1 MTIKFVRGIMGAAAV
16 AVILAPAAAQAQITR
31 VSGSD
36 TRQSFGV
43 SLGAFLPQGED
54 SRVKNGVPDVLF
66 ENRNSLIFD
75 IKDFKGFSFGVE
87 YLYGVTDYIEAGLD
101 VSVYQ
106 RTVPS
111 IYAEFTHDDGRE
123 IEQDLKLRI
132 IPITA
137 SVRFI
142 PTGRNASVQPYI
154 GIGAGLLNW
163 RYSETGEFVD
173 FDIDPPLIFRAGYV
187 ASGREL
193 APVVIGG
200 LRFLAADVWTVGG
213 EVRWQK
219 ADGDTGG
226 RDAGFLAD
234 RIDLGGWTAN
244 FNVHFR
250 F

>member
-1 MTIKFVRGIMGAAAV
+1 MTIKFVRRTMAAVAV
-16 AVILAPAAAQAQITR
+16 AVILVPAMADAQITR
-31 VSGSD
+31 VTGSD

-43 SLGAFLPQGED
+43 NLGALFPKGED
-54 SRVKNGVPDVLF
+54 SRVENDVLL
-66 ENRNSLIFD
+66 ENLNSLLFEIE
-75 IKDFKGFSFGVE
+75 DFRGFSVGAE
-87 YLYGVTDYIEAGLD
+87 YLFGVTDYIEAGLD
-101 VSVYQ
+101 VSLYQ

-111 IYAEFTHDDGRE
+111 IYADVVHDDGRE

-137 SVRFI
+137 SVRFL
-142 PTGRNASVQPYI
+142 PTGRNASVQPYV
-154 GIGAGLLNW
+154 GIGAGFLNW

-173 FDIDPPLIFRAGYV
+173 FRDDSIFRDRFIAKGSTV
-187 ASGREL
+187 

-200 LRFLAADVWTVGG
+200 LRFLAADVWTAGG

-226 RDAGFLAD
+226 RDAGFLKD
-234 RIDLGGWTAN
+234 KIDLGGWTTS

>member
-1 MTIKFVRGIMGAAAV
+1 MTTFRNAFLAAV
-16 AVILAPAAAQAQITR
+16 AAWMALAPAAAEAQIRR
-31 VSGSD
+31 VSGAD

-43 SLGAFLPQGED
+43 NLGGFFPRGED
-54 SRVKNGVPDVLF
+54 SRVEADVLV
-66 ENRNSLIFD
+66 ENRSSLIFD
-75 IKDFKGFSFGVE
+75 IGDFKGFSFGAE
-87 YLYGVTDYIEAGLD
+87 YLFGLTDHIEAGAD
-101 VSVYQ
+101 VSFYQ
-106 RTVPS
+106 RSVPS

-132 IPITA
+132 VPITA

-142 PTGRNASVQPYI
+142 PTGRYAPVQPYI
-154 GIGAGLLNW
+154 GVGAGILNW

-173 FDIDPPLIFRAGYV
+173 FSDETIFRDRFS
-187 ASGREL
+187 ASGTEV

-200 LRFLAADVWTVGG
+200 LRFLSDVWTVGG

-219 ADGDTGG
+219 ADAETGG
-226 RDAGFLAD
+226 FSAGFVQGGD

-244 FNVHFR
+244 LTIHFR

>member
-1 MTIKFVRGIMGAAAV
+1 MKITFRRAILGGIATIAMLTPSAAE
-16 AVILAPAAAQAQITR
+16 AQIRR

-43 SLGAFLPQGED
+43 NLGGFFPKGED
-54 SRVKNGVPDVLF
+54 SRVDNDVLIV
-66 ENRNSLIFD
+66 NRNSLLFD
-75 IKDFKGFSFGVE
+75 IGDFRGINFGAE
-87 YLYGVTDYIEAGLD
+87 YLYGVTDHIEAGLD
-101 VSVYQ
+101 VSFYQ

-111 IYAEFTHDDGRE
+111 IYADVVHDDLRE

-132 IPITA
+132 LPVTA

-142 PTGRNASVQPYI
+142 PTGRNATVQPYI

-173 FDIDPPLIFRAGYV
+173 FSDNSIFRDRFV
-187 ASGREL
+187 ASGREV

-200 LRFLAADVWTVGG
+200 LRFMGADVWTVGG

-219 ADGDTGG
+219 ADADTGG

>member
-1 MTIKFVRGIMGAAAV
+1 MTTRLWRVAAAV
-16 AVILAPAAAQAQITR
+16 AVAATLTPAAAQAQISR
-31 VSGSD
+31 VTGAD

-43 SLGAFLPQGED
+43 NLGGFFPKGED
-54 SRVKNGVPDVLF
+54 SRIENDVLI

-75 IKDFKGFSFGVE
+75 IGNFRGFSVGAE
-87 YLYGVTDYIEAGLD
+87 YLFGLTDYIEAGAD
-101 VSVYQ
+101 ISFYQ

-111 IYAEFTHDDGRE
+111 IYADFVHDDNRE

-132 IPITA
+132 IPVTA
-137 SVRFI
+137 SIRFI
-142 PTGRNASVQPYI
+142 PTGRNATVQPYI
-154 GIGAGLLNW
+154 GIGAGILNW

-173 FDIDPPLIFRAGYV
+173 FTDESIFRDRFV
-187 ASGREL
+187 ASGTEV

-200 LRFLAADVWTVGG
+200 IRFLAEDVWTVGG

-219 ADGDTGG
+219 ADGETGG
-226 RDAGFLAD
+226 RPAGFLAD
-234 RIDLGGWTAN
+234 KIDLGGWTAN

>member
-1 MTIKFVRGIMGAAAV
+1 MFEIEDFRGVNVGA
-16 AVILAPAAAQAQITR
+16 
-31 VSGSD
+31 
-36 TRQSFGV
+36 
-43 SLGAFLPQGED
+43 
-54 SRVKNGVPDVLF
+54 
-66 ENRNSLIFD
+66 
-75 IKDFKGFSFGVE
+75 E
-87 YLYGVTDYIEAGLD
+87 YLFGVTDYIEAGLD
-101 VSVYQ
+101 VSFYQ

-111 IYAEFTHDDGRE
+111 IYADVVHDDLRE

-132 IPITA
+132 VPITA

-142 PTGRNASVQPYI
+142 PTGRNATVQPYI
-154 GIGAGLLNW
+154 GIGAGFLNW

-173 FDIDPPLIFRAGYV
+173 FSDDTIFRDRFV
-187 ASGREL
+187 AKGNTV

-200 LRFLAADVWTVGG
+200 LRFLSADVWTIGG

-226 RDAGFLAD
+226 RAAGFLSD
-234 RIDLGGWTAN
+234 KIDLGGWTTN

>member
-1 MTIKFVRGIMGAAAV
+1 MTTRFWRTVWGAVAAAL
-16 AVILAPAAAQAQITR
+16 IFAPAAAQAQITR

-36 TRQSFGV
+36 ARQSFGV
-43 SLGAFLPQGED
+43 NLGGFFPKGED
-54 SRVKNGVPDVLF
+54 SRIENDVLL
-66 ENRNSLIFD
+66 ENRNSLLFE
-75 IKDFKGFSFGVE
+75 IKDFRGVNVGAE
-87 YLYGVTDYIEAGLD
+87 YLLGVTDYIEAGLD
-101 VSVYQ
+101 VGFYQ

-111 IYAEFTHDDGRE
+111 IYADFTHDDGRE

-137 SVRFI
+137 SVRFL
-142 PTGRNASVQPYI
+142 PTGRNASVQPYV
-154 GIGAGLLNW
+154 GIGAGFLNW

-173 FDIDPPLIFRAGYV
+173 FTDDSIFRDRFV
-187 ASGREL
+187 AKGNTV

-213 EVRWQK
+213 EVRWQN

-226 RDAGFLAD
+226 RPAGFLTD
-234 RIDLGGWTAN
+234 KIDLGGWTAN

>member
-1 MTIKFVRGIMGAAAV
+1 MTIKFVRRTMGAVAV
-16 AVILAPAAAQAQITR
+16 AVILVPATANAQITR
-31 VSGSD
+31 VTGSD

-43 SLGAFLPQGED
+43 NLGAFFPKGED
-54 SRVKNGVPDVLF
+54 SRVENDVLL
-66 ENRNSLIFD
+66 ENLNSLLFE
-75 IKDFKGFSFGVE
+75 IKDFRGINVGAE
-87 YLYGVTDYIEAGLD
+87 YLFGVTDYIEAGLD
-101 VSVYQ
+101 VSLYQ

-111 IYAEFTHDDGRE
+111 IYADVVHDDGRE

-137 SVRFI
+137 SVRFL

-154 GIGAGLLNW
+154 GIGAGFLNW

-173 FDIDPPLIFRAGYV
+173 FRDDSIFRDRFV
-187 ASGREL
+187 AKGSTV

-226 RDAGFLAD
+226 RDAGFLNTK
-234 RIDLGGWTAN
+234 IDLGGWTTN

>member
-1 MTIKFVRGIMGAAAV
+1 MSIRFWRVAATVAAA
-16 AVILAPAAAQAQITR
+16 ALLMPAAAQAQITR
-31 VSGSD
+31 ISGAD

-43 SLGAFLPQGED
+43 NLGGFFPKGED
-54 SRVKNGVPDVLF
+54 SRVENDVLV
-66 ENRNSLIFD
+66 ENRSSLIFD
-75 IKDFKGFSFGVE
+75 IGDFKGFNIGAEYLFGVSE
-87 YLYGVTDYIEAGLD
+87 YIEAGMD
-101 VSVYQ
+101 VSWYQ
-106 RTVPS
+106 KTVPS
-111 IYAEFTHDDGRE
+111 IYADVVHDDDRE

-132 IPITA
+132 IPLTA

-154 GIGAGLLNW
+154 GIGAGFLNW

-173 FDIDPPLIFRAGYV
+173 FSDDTIFRDRFV
-187 ASGREL
+187 AKGTEI

-200 LRFLAADVWTVGG
+200 IRFLVEDVWTVGG

-226 RDAGFLAD
+226 RSAGFLND
-234 RIDLGGWTAN
+234 RIDLGGWTTN

>member
-1 MTIKFVRGIMGAAAV
+1 MTIRLFRRALGGV
-16 AVILAPAAAQAQITR
+16 AVTVALFPAAADAQITR
-31 VSGSD
+31 VSGAD

-43 SLGAFLPQGED
+43 NLGGFFPKGED
-54 SRVKNGVPDVLF
+54 SRVENDVLL
-66 ENRNSLIFD
+66 EDLNSLLFE
-75 IKDFKGFSFGVE
+75 IKDFRGVNVGAE
-87 YLYGVTDYIEAGLD
+87 YLFGVTDYIEAGLD
-101 VSVYQ
+101 LSFYQ

-111 IYAEFTHDDGRE
+111 IYRDVSHGAPDFRE

-137 SVRFI
+137 SIRFL
-142 PTGRNASVQPYI
+142 PTGRNAPVQPYI
-154 GIGAGLLNW
+154 GIGAGFLNW

-173 FDIDPPLIFRAGYV
+173 FSDDSIFRDRFV
-187 ASGREL
+187 AKGNTV

-200 LRFLAADVWTVGG
+200 LRFLAADIWTVGG

-226 RDAGFLAD
+226 RPAGFLND
-234 RIDLGGWTAN
+234 KIDLGGWTTN

>member
-1 MTIKFVRGIMGAAAV
+1 MKVTFWRAILAGIAAA
-16 AVILAPAAAQAQITR
+16 ILIPSAAEAQIHR

-43 SLGAFLPQGED
+43 NLGAFFPKGED
-54 SRVKNGVPDVLF
+54 SRVDNDVLIV
-66 ENRNSLIFD
+66 NRRSLIFD
-75 IKDFKGFSFGVE
+75 IDDDLRGINFGAE
-87 YLYGVTDYIEAGLD
+87 YLYGVTDHIEAGID
-101 VSVYQ
+101 VSFYQ

-111 IYAEFTHDDGRE
+111 IYAEVVHEDLRE

-132 IPITA
+132 LPVTA
-137 SVRFI
+137 SVRFV
-142 PTGRNASVQPYI
+142 PTGRNAPVQPYI
-154 GIGAGLLNW
+154 GIGAALLNW

-173 FDIDPPLIFRAGYV
+173 FSDNTIFRDRFV
-187 ASGREL
+187 ASGREV

-213 EVRWQK
+213 EFRWQQ
-219 ADGDTGG
+219 ADAATGG
-226 RDAGFLAD
+226 EDAGFASGAD

-244 FNVHFR
+244 FNIHFR